1 MFSFSHCSLPSHPE
15 EASQGYNG
23 VELHGCA
30 RLVCCDGVWPTSQLI
45 VPDGL
50 RELGTNHSGYKKVH
64 TCIFLSTHS
73 QEKCQEQI
81 KTFLTI
87 PELPDETKIL
97 VPPKAAM
104 VAKQSLALSDTKNY
118 HILIALSNFH
128 SHSQHSIGPQWARAF
143 RSYLKRAF
151 I

>member
-1 MFSFSHCSLPSHPE
+1 MFSFSRFSLPSHPK

-23 VELHGCA
+23 VKLHGCA
-30 RLVCCDGVWPTSQLI
+30 RLICCDGVWLTRRLI

-64 TCIFLSTHS
+64 TCIFLSNHS
-73 QEKCQEQI
+73 QEKHQEQI

-104 VAKQSLALSDTKNY
+104 VAKQSLALSDTKN
-118 HILIALSNFH
+118 
-128 SHSQHSIGPQWARAF
+128 
-143 RSYLKRAF
+143 
-151 I
+151 